1 MPRREGPAL
10 YELLGSKGS
19 SEGPTREPSRRISG
33 ADLRALLVIV
43 MVFAALTAGYLI
55 GHARGE
61 RVGRAASALAESDA
75 EAKALAAAGAAVA
88 DDGGQS
94 TSPTQSS
101 TPENALRNGLQRG
114 SGGTATTAAT
124 GQSTQA
130 AASQTQPASGGSE
143 DLGPM
148 PEGVDPRKSGF
159 QYFILCSTLEANALK
174 VVAFCRA
181 RGLDAFVVPDQNGR
195 LREVTVLPGFGPSE
209 RSSPAIRELEERIRR
224 VGVLWKASGP
234 GNSDFGDRYIKTH
247 K

>member
-19 SEGPTREPSRRISG
+19 SEGPAREPSRRISG
-33 ADLRALLVIV
+33 ADLRALLVVVI
-43 MVFAALTAGYLI
+43 VFAALAAGYFI

-61 RVGRAASALAESDA
+61 RVGRAASALAEREA
-75 EAKALAAAGAAVA
+75 EAKALAAAGEAVGDVGA
-88 DDGGQS
+88 QQGS
-94 TSPTQSS
+94 TSQAT
-101 TPENALRNGLQRG
+101 TPENALRNGLPRG
-114 SGGTATTAAT
+114 AGNTAATAAT
-124 GQSTQA
+124 GQSAQGG
-130 AASQTQPASGGSE
+130 ASQTTLGSAGSE

-148 PEGVDPRKSGF
+148 PEGVDPRKSGL